1 MQANKMGA
9 TTRQLKLLLLVIKK
23 KYIDFCFIYFFPSF
37 QTFRCLVEFPIVSLF
52 DFAFFRY
59 LLLYCISLDA
69 LTAVIPCDI
78 ERVDF

>member
-23 KYIDFCFIYFFPSF
+23 KYIDFCFIYFFPKLSAAWLNF
-37 QTFRCLVEFPIVSLF
+37 
-52 DFAFFRY
+52 
-59 LLLYCISLDA
+59 LLSVCSISPSSDTYYCISLDA